1 MNDDRSDLPRREPG
15 PPAGPEGPS
24 VEPQAKPAMR
34 GNTLGHALAEHPLG
48 AVVGAIG
55 GLALGGLIGLAAGP
69 LGSLAGAVVGLVL
82 GVLLATGFPGASKL
96 RR

>member
-1 MNDDRSDLPRREPG
+1 MSDDRSDLPRREPG
-15 PPAGPEGPS
+15 APAAPAGPS
-24 VEPQAKPAMR
+24 VDPQAKPPMR

-48 AVVGAIG
+48 AVVGAIS
-55 GLALGGLIGLAAGP
+55 GLAIGGLIGLAAGP

-82 GVLLATGFPGASKL
+82 GVLLATGFPGASNI